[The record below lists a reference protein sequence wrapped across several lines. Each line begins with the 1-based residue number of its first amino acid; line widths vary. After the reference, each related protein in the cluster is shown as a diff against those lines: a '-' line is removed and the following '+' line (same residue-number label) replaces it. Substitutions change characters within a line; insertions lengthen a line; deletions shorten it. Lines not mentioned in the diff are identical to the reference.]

1 MGERQPLLKQI
12 DPWVFW
18 PTAALSLGCVLWGVI
33 DHESLGRV
41 TGDGLEWVIR
51 NFGWVFVLSTFS
63 FLVLAV
69 YLGLSRHGKIRLGR
83 DDERPE
89 FRTTS
94 WVAMMFSAGMGI
106 GLMFF
111 GVTEPL
117 SHLATPPNDAARAN
131 SPEAASVAM
140 EYSYFHW
147 AFHPWALY
155 AIVGLSLAYF
165 VYRKG
170 QRNLISTAFRPILGD
185 RVDGPVG
192 RTIDSLA
199 LFATLFGSATS
210 LGLGAL
216 QINGNMVLAGILLL
230 FLLVAGPTVFI
241 FDMLTEAVGGYVTSI
256 VPNSF
261 RTGAFGDR
269 EWLGAWTIFYWAW
282 WISWAPFVGTF
293 IARIS
298 RGRTIGQFVLGA
310 DAASVVMGMLC
321 SRGSLEPNRLVVIVF
336 GVLTGAAAA
345 VLLVAGGLQG

>member
-18 PTAALSLGCVLWGVI
+18 PTAALSLGFVLWGVI
-33 DHESLGRV
+33 DNESLGRV

-131 SPEAASVAM
+131 TPEAASVAM
-140 EYSYFHW
+140 EYSYFHR
-147 AFHPWALY
+147 AFHPWAIY

-170 QRNLISTAFRPILGD
+170 QRNLISTAFRPILGGMD
-185 RVDGPVG
+185 ILWGVDNSNGIAVLIIAVL
-192 RTIDSLA
+192 TAAFVL
-199 LFATLFGSATS
+199 SAVS
-210 LGLGAL
+210 GVAKGIQWLS
-216 QINGNMVLAGILLL
+216 NSNMVLAGILLL

-256 VPNSF
+256 
-261 RTGAFGDR
+261 
-269 EWLGAWTIFYWAW
+269 
-282 WISWAPFVGTF
+282 
-293 IARIS
+293 
-298 RGRTIGQFVLGA
+298 
-310 DAASVVMGMLC
+310 
-321 SRGSLEPNRLVVIVF
+321 
-336 GVLTGAAAA
+336 
-345 VLLVAGGLQG
+345 

>member
-18 PTAALSLGCVLWGVI
+18 PTAALSLGFVLWGVI

-117 SHLATPPNDAARAN
+117 SHLATPPNDAAPAN
-131 SPEAASVAM
+131 SPEAARVAM

-147 AFHPWALY
+147 AFHPWAIY

-170 QRNLISTAFRPILGD
+170 QRNLISTAFRPLLGD
-185 RVDGPVG
+185 RVDGPIG
-192 RTIDSLA
+192 RGIDGLA
-199 LFATLFGSATS
+199 IFATLFGSATS

-216 QINGNMVLAGILLL
+216 QINSGMNFLWDVEVSKGFAVATIEALTAMFVVSAVSGVHRGVQWLSTGNMVLAVLLL
-230 FLLVAGPTVFI
+230 TFLLVVGPAVFI
-241 FDMLTEAVGGYVTSI
+241 FDMLA
-256 VPNSF
+256 
-261 RTGAFGDR
+261 
-269 EWLGAWTIFYWAW
+269 
-282 WISWAPFVGTF
+282 
-293 IARIS
+293 
-298 RGRTIGQFVLGA
+298 
-310 DAASVVMGMLC
+310 
-321 SRGSLEPNRLVVIVF
+321 
-336 GVLTGAAAA
+336 
-345 VLLVAGGLQG
+345 